1 MRNKEK
7 KQPMTKKEDNSVS
20 TPSLTSALFG
30 GIFQGFSFGTGS
42 SIAHNLFRSNNIP
55 NNSNENKDCSQIYQE
70 YETLC
75 IGIEDNDLFEQ
86 RQCKE
91 LFENLKISGWEPLY
105 EKENIILNLSMSS
118 KIKLDCKKI
127 NATIEDIDI
136 PWPTKLK
143 PLHK

>member
-1 MRNKEK
+1 MSIENKIRLNAFNDDDLKIFSFLCQDAIISKEEIFFDK
-7 KQPMTKKEDNSVS
+7 TKKMFVA
-20 TPSLTSALFG
+20 TLTRYCWEQQKLNEKN
-30 GIFQGFSFGTGS
+30 INYRVVTGLQ
-42 SIAHNLFRSNNIP
+42 IRNVNNI
-55 NNSNENKDCSQIYQE
+55 E
-70 YETLC
+70 Y
-75 IGIEDNDLFEQ
+75 INFKSKIPFY
-86 RQCKE
+86 
-91 LFENLKISGWEPLY
+91 NLLAITY